1 MCLQDVIRQQAC
13 CRNIFLAPVIWRL
26 LLLASLFSWHLLLL
40 ASFSWDAL
48 LISSH
53 LISSHVFPPH
63 LISSRLTSP
72 DVFSSRLVSSRLF
85 SLLFQIA
92 LAFLSSRV
100 LMSALL
106 FSSCLRSSSPS
117 FVKVSFSSHNRCNS
131 SVFRRP
137 KARAESRLRG
147 PLDDS
152 TLHSSSQLSS
162 SPLFSSRLLISS
174 LFISSHLLAANLN
187 SSQRI
192 PPHPRASQLASAPFS
207 SSSVSI
213 MIILKLMFNC
223 STATEEKQ
231 QNKTKQENLTEGQW
245 LKAVSTSWAKV
256 KCPSIEPEREGCL
269 YKHGSRVRVIPKL
282 SSPSWYRAVQ
292 FNQLSYRAK
301 VASLR
306 TDA

>member
-1 MCLQDVIRQQAC
+1 MIIVIIYACVIVCAHISCCNLLYMFETRCAYRISYGTRRVAETFFWRQS
-13 CRNIFLAPVIWRL
+13 PVIWRL

-63 LISSRLTSP
+63 LISSRLISP

-92 LAFLSSRV
+92 LTFLSSCL

-117 FVKVSFSSHNRCNS
+117 FVEVSFSSQNRCSS

-137 KARAESRLRG
+137 KARAESRLHGR
-147 PLDDS
+147 LDDS

-162 SPLFSSRLLISS
+162 SPLFSSRLSSSQVFSS
-174 LFISSHLLAANLN
+174 L
-187 SSQRI
+187 
-192 PPHPRASQLASAPFS
+192 
-207 SSSVSI
+207 
-213 MIILKLMFNC
+213 II
-223 STATEEKQ
+223 
-231 QNKTKQENLTEGQW
+231 
-245 LKAVSTSWAKV
+245 
-256 KCPSIEPEREGCL
+256 
-269 YKHGSRVRVIPKL
+269 Y
-282 SSPSWYRAVQ
+282 
-292 FNQLSYRAK
+292 
-301 VASLR
+301 
-306 TDA
+306 